1 MQFSPGSE
9 EIYAEALALH
19 AKHHGKLEIRP
30 KVPLRNKA
38 DLARAYTPGVAEV
51 CREIAKDRD
60 LAYTYT
66 LKANTIAIVTD
77 GSAVLGLGNIGG
89 YAAIPVMEGKAI
101 LFKEFAGVD
110 AFPICFESYETDF
123 TDQVK
128 NIAPVFGGIN
138 LEDIA
143 APKCFEVED
152 ALQDIGIPVM
162 HDDQHGTA
170 VVVLAAL
177 LNACKVTGKKY
188 TDLNIVICGAGAAG
202 FAITRLLK
210 CIGYNPNVCTT
221 VNEIIVCDT
230 QGTIFR
236 GREGLY
242 KNKYKFII
250 AEETNKP
257 ALCGS
262 LSDAI
267 RGADVFIGVS
277 APDVLSE
284 EMVATMNKDAIVF
297 AMANPVPE
305 IWPDAARHAG
315 AVIVGTGRSD
325 FPNQINNVL
334 AFPGIFRGALDARA
348 TRITDEMKIAAAH
361 AIADY
366 VPKPHHERI
375 LPNILDKGVTQ
386 AVAKAV
392 SADCHTMRLQ
402 PETRLKNGSTDLL
415 PVPPGSRTSFR
426 AEIVAEHLKVLR
438 DRVFPAGTSPL
449 LHDTG
454 PALTSNTEESA
465 VFHCRLDIQRTRT
478 GTGNNVSL
486 VVRVRSFPIFPRTDP
501 SHCWNAS
508 VGSTTL
514 TAFSHIR

>member
-1 MQFSPGSE
+1 MLFSPGSD
-9 EIYAEALALH
+9 EIYNDALVLH
-19 AKHHGKLEIRP
+19 AKHKGKLEIRS
-30 KVPLRNKA
+30 KVPLKNKF
-38 DLARAYTPGVAEV
+38 DLSCAYTPGVAEV
-51 CREIAKDRD
+51 CREIARDRN
-60 LAYTYT
+60 LAYKYT

-101 LFKEFAGVD
+101 LFKEFAGID

-123 TDQVK
+123 VDQVK

-177 LNACKVTGKKY
+177 LNACKVTGRRY
-188 TDLNIVICGAGAAG
+188 EDLNIVISGAGAAG

-210 CIGYNPNVCTT
+210 CIGYNTNVCTR

-230 QGTIFR
+230 HGTICR

-242 KNKYKFII
+242 KNKYKFIL
-250 AEETNKP
+250 AEETNRP
-257 ALCGS
+257 ALSGK
-262 LSDAI
+262 LADAMK
-267 RGADVFIGVS
+267 GADVFIGVS
-277 APDVLSE
+277 APNLVTE
-284 EMVATMNKDAIVF
+284 EMVKSMNKNAIVF

-305 IWPDAARHAG
+305 IWPDVAKKAG
-315 AVIVGTGRSD
+315 AAVIGTGRSD

-361 AIADY
+361 AIANF
-366 VPKPHHERI
+366 VKKPQREQI
-375 LPNILDKGVTQ
+375 MPSILDKAVTRK
-386 AVAKAV
+386 VAKAV
-392 SADCHTMRLQ
+392 EEAAIRC
-402 PETRLKNGSTDLL
+402 GC
-415 PVPPGSRTSFR
+415 SR
-426 AEIVAEHLKVLR
+426 
-438 DRVFPAGTSPL
+438 PL
-449 LHDTG
+449 
-454 PALTSNTEESA
+454 
-465 VFHCRLDIQRTRT
+465 
-478 GTGNNVSL
+478 
-486 VVRVRSFPIFPRTDP
+486 
-501 SHCWNAS
+501 
-508 VGSTTL
+508 
-514 TAFSHIR
+514 

>member
-1 MQFSPGSE
+1 MIFSPGGDA
-9 EIYAEALALH
+9 IYKESLALH
-19 AKHHGKLEIRP
+19 ALHKGKLEIHS
-30 KVPLRNKA
+30 KVPLKTRQ

-51 CREIAKDRD
+51 CREIARDRN
-60 LAYTYT
+60 LAYKYT
-66 LKANTIAIVTD
+66 MKANTIAIVTD

-110 AFPICFESYETDF
+110 AFPICFENYETDF
-123 TDQVK
+123 VDQVK

-177 LNACKVTGKKY
+177 LNACKVTGKKF
-188 TDLNIVICGAGAAG
+188 TDLNIVISGAGAAG
-202 FAITRLLK
+202 FAITRMLK
-210 CIGYNPNVCTT
+210 CIGYNPRVCTR

-236 GREGLY
+236 ERVGLY

-250 AEETNKP
+250 GEETNRP
-257 ALCGS
+257 ALAGL
-262 LSDAI
+262 LSDAMI
-267 RGADVFIGVS
+267 GADVFIGVS
-277 APDVLSE
+277 APGVVTED
-284 EMVATMNKDAIVF
+284 MVRSMNKKAIVF

-305 IWPDAARHAG
+305 IWPDTALQAG
-315 AVIVGTGRSD
+315 AMVVGTGRSD

-361 AIADY
+361 AIAGY
-366 VPKPHHERI
+366 IPHPRSNRI
-375 LPNILDKGVTQ
+375 LPNILDKNVTKNVAA
-386 AVAKAV
+386 AVTKA
-392 SADCHTMRLQ
+392 AIRC
-402 PETRLKNGSTDLL
+402 GC
-415 PVPPGSRTSFR
+415 SRS
-426 AEIVAEHLKVLR
+426 I
-438 DRVFPAGTSPL
+438 D
-449 LHDTG
+449 
-454 PALTSNTEESA
+454 
-465 VFHCRLDIQRTRT
+465 
-478 GTGNNVSL
+478 
-486 VVRVRSFPIFPRTDP
+486 
-501 SHCWNAS
+501 
-508 VGSTTL
+508 
-514 TAFSHIR
+514 